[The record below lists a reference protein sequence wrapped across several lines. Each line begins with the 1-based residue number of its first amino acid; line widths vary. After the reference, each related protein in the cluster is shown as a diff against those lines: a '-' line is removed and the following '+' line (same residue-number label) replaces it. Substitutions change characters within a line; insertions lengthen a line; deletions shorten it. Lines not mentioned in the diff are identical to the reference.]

1 MDKCVFVECIGEALY
16 LLEKYQG
23 QGRVTAGGTN
33 LMMVSGRAQPDYRYL
48 VNISRIGPLQHIIY
62 ENNVISI
69 GAAVP
74 HHEVGTAP
82 LIQDKASALATA
94 ARSVGSQQIRSVGT
108 VVGNVVTAHPAA
120 DTAVVLMAL
129 GADAIIAT
137 GSGSV
142 QVPVENM
149 YADSGR
155 STVDSTCQLV
165 TQVQFHGCLPGQ
177 GTGFARL
184 SGRKVS
190 ALPVLSVAAMVS
202 LANAA
207 VEWARIVM
215 APVGPRPVR
224 APEAEQFLVGKTPDT
239 ATIATAGQM
248 AVADAVASAPRSSRP
263 RTVSVLPALVE
274 RALTMAVA
282 EARQKR

>member
-1 MDKCVFVECIGEALY
+1 
-16 LLEKYQG
+16 
-23 QGRVTAGGTN
+23 
-33 LMMVSGRAQPDYRYL
+33 
-48 VNISRIGPLQHIIY
+48 
-62 ENNVISI
+62 
-69 GAAVP
+69 VP
-74 HHEVGTAP
+74 T
-82 LIQDKASALATA
+82 S
-94 ARSVGSQQIRSVGT
+94 
-108 VVGNVVTAHPAA
+108 
-120 DTAVVLMAL
+120 
-129 GADAIIAT
+129 
-137 GSGSV
+137 
-142 QVPVENM
+142 
-149 YADSGR
+149 
-155 STVDSTCQLV
+155 

-239 ATIATAGQM
+239 ATIAAAGQM

-274 RALTMAVA
+274 RASLWPWLRPGRNSREIEIVVGVA
-282 EARQKR
+282 EFGCQLPVQLLAVSHGYWADSYILTLADTV